1 MVKGLNSIPTS
12 APAPVLPCS
21 RTTAAAVRLLPTPSA
36 VAAVSFAKD
45 ECTHSNRR
53 HRARSAYQQPP
64 RSVVAALVLKSTC
77 SSAQAPV
84 PPHKVARSLGS
95 VRLLTSSRS
104 AQGVVIKVAR
114 RTAFH
119 VLKHDADRATCMTV
133 TGGISSNVLGV
144 RCVPSRRSAQCTWC
158 TDEMS
163 TDVVNDGVG

>member
-1 MVKGLNSIPTS
+1 MLTVLGLNSIS
-12 APAPVLPCS
+12 ASDPALDPSSS

-53 HRARSAYQQPP
+53 HRARSDYQQSP
-64 RSVVAALVLKSTC
+64 RSVMAVRVLKPTC
-77 SSAQAPV
+77 ASAQAPV

-104 AQGVVIKVAR
+104 APGAVNKVAR

-119 VLKHDADRATCMTV
+119 VLKHDADRATCMPV

-144 RCVPSRRSAQCTWC
+144 RCVPYRRSAQRTWC
-158 TDEMS
+158 TDES
-163 TDVVNDGVG
+163 TRRRQTS